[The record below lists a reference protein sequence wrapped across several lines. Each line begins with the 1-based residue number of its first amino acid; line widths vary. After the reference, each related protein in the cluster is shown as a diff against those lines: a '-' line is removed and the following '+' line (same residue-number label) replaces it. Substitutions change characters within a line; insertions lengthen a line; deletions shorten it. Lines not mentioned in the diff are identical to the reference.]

1 MPCLPRFF
9 PRRRSTRHLLKPR
22 RIWARRGA
30 SRSWPVRAVTCTD
43 STINGDVGSGLT
55 GSAITQTNCTV
66 NGTVHQGDATAM
78 AAYNDFL
85 SAYDALALVQ
95 CDQYLT
101 GTLAGVTLAPG
112 VYCFDA
118 AATLTGQLT
127 LDGPANGVW
136 IFKIGT
142 SGTGALTGTNFSVVM
157 SGGGQACNVYWWVAE
172 AATMTTSNFQGT
184 ILAGMATTFTGGSL
198 IGRDLAKAAATLTGV
213 TVSACSPGTPP
224 MVCKD
229 FVTGGGWIM
238 LPSGSKGTFG
248 VTGGIKHGKLRGHLT
263 YVDHGSKG
271 SKVKDMK
278 VKGTGVTAYTVV
290 DATTRHI
297 EGTAEIN
304 GEAGY
309 TYQVDV
315 KDSGEPGRDD
325 MFSLRLSNNYTASGN
340 LAGGNI
346 QLHKKCRPLI
356 CLPSDKD
363 DADE

>member
-1 MPCLPRFF
+1 
-9 PRRRSTRHLLKPR
+9 
-22 RIWARRGA
+22 
-30 SRSWPVRAVTCTD
+30 
-43 STINGDVGSGLT
+43 
-55 GSAITQTNCTV
+55 
-66 NGTVHQGDATAM
+66 
-78 AAYNDFL
+78 
-85 SAYDALALVQ
+85 
-95 CDQYLT
+95 
-101 GTLAGVTLAPG
+101 
-112 VYCFDA
+112 
-118 AATLTGQLT
+118 
-127 LDGPANGVW
+127 
-136 IFKIGT
+136 
-142 SGTGALTGTNFSVVM
+142 
-157 SGGGQACNVYWWVAE
+157 
-172 AATMTTSNFQGT
+172 
-184 ILAGMATTFTGGSL
+184 
-198 IGRDLAKAAATLTGV
+198 
-213 TVSACSPGTPP
+213 

-229 FVTGGGWIM
+229 FVTGGGWSM